1 MKPKIFA
8 RAAISAL
15 IVGAFAIVARAQP
28 PSVENV
34 TVRATPT
41 RYTGPCPGLIHFAGT
56 ITVSAPTTVSYRWE
70 RSDGQTSPVET
81 AYVNRSRTVET
92 NWRLGT
98 SGKVVRGGQR
108 LRVFTPGDVYSIE
121 ATFSVACGVQPP
133 PPKDD

>member
-1 MKPKIFA
+1 MKPDMFA
-8 RAAISAL
+8 RAAIAAL
-15 IVGAFAIVARAQP
+15 ILGAFAEGARAQP
-28 PSVENV
+28 SAVENV
-34 TVRATPT
+34 TATATPT
-41 RYTGPCPGLIHFAGT
+41 RYTGPCPGVIHFAGT

-70 RSDGQTSPVET
+70 RSDDETSPVEK
-81 AYVNRSRTVET
+81 AFVNRTRTVET

-108 LRVFTPGDVYSIE
+108 LRVFTPADIYSIE